1 MTCYS
6 KTCYAIRYYYYY
18 YYFLLWKFYRCKMV
32 MRYTNFRSWNQFCE
46 EIKSLSK
53 MSWWEEKETAQ
64 ITENAPCKFPS
75 TYTFKVS
82 QLLCQNSLLLLAA
95 ILHSLVH
102 PTYCSCEKIQSSRN
116 INCDKK
122 FQRRKKIK
130 NFLFNLLWT
139 SYQTNQALKC

>member
-1 MTCYS
+1 MPLDIIIIIIFFFGNFTVV
-6 KTCYAIRYYYYY
+6 KWWWGTLIFA
-18 YYFLLWKFYRCKMV
+18 V
-32 MRYTNFRSWNQFCE
+32 ETNSVK
-46 EIKSLSK
+46 KSSHCRK
-53 MSWWEEKETAQ
+53 WVDERRKKRQ